1 MAVHQD
7 QVQIQRPCPVE
18 LPESFRAGA
27 RERHCDH
34 CNKRVHLLSS
44 LTEREA
50 EAFLVEAAGK
60 DVCVTYLVDAQ
71 GRITFQPEPAIVP
84 VASLSRRRRASAVAA
99 ASLGMALAACAP
111 HERPRIDD
119 VEPTI
124 TQSVGPTIPNA
135 VDAPPVVDEPCEK
148 PTIAGPEQMMAGGLM
163 AEPPPVPEPP
173 QPPEVRPRMLAG
185 APRIVPPPETKRGSM
200 KRIVD

>member
-7 QVQIQRPCPVE
+7 QVPIQRPCPVD

-50 EAFLVEAAGK
+50 QAFLAAAADQ
-60 DVCVTYLVDAQ
+60 DVCVTYLVGAD
-71 GRITFQPEPAIVP
+71 GRIAFQPEPTIVP
-84 VASLSRRRRASAVAA
+84 VSSLSRRRASAVAV
-99 ASLGMALAACAP
+99 ASLGVALAACAP

-119 VEPTI
+119 VEPAL
-124 TQSVGPTIPNA
+124 TQSVGPRIP
-135 VDAPPVVDEPCEK
+135 DAAEPTTDEPCAGEK
-148 PTIAGPEQMMAGGLM
+148 PTVVPEHTMMAGGLI

-173 QPPEVRPRMLAG
+173 PPDVRPRMFAG
-185 APRIVPPPETKRGSM
+185 APRIVPPPQTKRGAM
-200 KRIVD
+200 KRID